1 MDIQKWRHL
10 RKLKFHLYAFW
21 HCVSN
26 TGIPDKTNV
35 HERIKELIPD
45 QTSVEVNVTKA
56 NADDME
62 FLIKVPSVYEELKKE
77 GLM

>member
-1 MDIQKWRHL
+1 M
-10 RKLKFHLYAFW
+10 AFDCPFIW
-21 HCVSN
+21 QPLN

-45 QTSVEVNVTKA
+45 QTLLEVNVIKA
-56 NADDME
+56 NAEDME
-62 FLIKVPSVYEELKKE
+62 FLIQVPSVYDELKKE

>member
-1 MDIQKWRHL
+1 MTAHL
-10 RKLKFHLYAFW
+10 FDNL
-21 HCVSN
+21 N

-45 QTSVEVNVTKA
+45 QTLLEVNVIKA
-56 NADDME
+56 NAEDME
-62 FLIKVPSVYEELKKE
+62 FLIQVPSVYDELKKE